1 MIVVSRVVVRRSR
14 ISDVVSDVVRADFV
28 ASVREHI
35 LSGLSVSEVALVLGV
50 DESEVRD
57 VVRMLLE
64 SPDFMGEFIEER
76 LRLHLLRLDGLW
88 RSLWPRASTGEVSAV
103 LGCLRILEREAR
115 LLGLDSA
122 EKRIV
127 RHEVSPLQEY
137 ARLVF
142 SVGELDSGGEVVEAD
157 VVRDVVKDVVRDG
170 VKDGV
175 KDMGDGGVED
185 VSLD

>member
-1 MIVVSRVVVRRSR
+1 MSRVMVRRSR
-14 ISDVVSDVVRADFV
+14 VSDLVSGLERADFV

-50 DESEVRD
+50 EESEVRE
-57 VVRMLLE
+57 VVRGLLE
-64 SPDFMGEFIEER
+64 SSDFMGEFIEER
-76 LRLHLLRLDGLW
+76 LRLQLLRLDGLW
-88 RSLWPRASTGEVSAV
+88 RALWARASAGEISAV

-115 LLGLDSA
+115 LLGLDAA

-142 SVGELDSGGEVVEAD
+142 ASGELGSGDEVMEADLVEGSSEGGEFGE
-157 VVRDVVKDVVRDG
+157 
-170 VKDGV
+170 
-175 KDMGDGGVED
+175 GGGL
-185 VSLD
+185 LD